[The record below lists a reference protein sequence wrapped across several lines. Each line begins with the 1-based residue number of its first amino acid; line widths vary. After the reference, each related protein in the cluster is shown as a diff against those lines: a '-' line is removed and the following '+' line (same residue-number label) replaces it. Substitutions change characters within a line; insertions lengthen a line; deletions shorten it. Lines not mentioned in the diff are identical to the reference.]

1 MQGRKDARMQ
11 GFIPV
16 SLYLCIIFHPSSFI
30 LVVMQ
35 TVNIGFIGFGT
46 VGCGAVAL
54 LQQNRELIERRAGCR
69 LEVRKIVTRHPDKPR
84 PISVDPSLMTGNV
97 REVLD
102 DPHIHIVVEVIGGID
117 PARQYVLEAIERGK
131 SVVTCNKELMAK
143 HGSEILDLAKV
154 KGVDVNFEG
163 SVGGGIPII
172 QPLKQQ
178 LVGNRVRRIMGI
190 VNGTT
195 NYILTKMTR
204 EKKEFA
210 DVLREAQSLC
220 YAEADPTADV
230 DGYDAM
236 YKLCILA
243 AIAFGSRVKV
253 EDVYREGIGG
263 VHTRDIDYAQELGY
277 TIKLLAVAQEDDDR
291 LIEMRVH
298 PVLLP
303 NAHPLS
309 AVSDV
314 FNAILV
320 EGDGAGRVMFY
331 GRGAG
336 ASPTGSAVVGD
347 IVEIARNICYHA
359 TGRVGCTCD
368 HESRAKPVDD
378 MEARF
383 FLRMQ
388 VADRPGVIAQIAGIF
403 GREGVSIASVVQKA
417 TYGEIAEIVWVTHTV
432 RQAQMNRSVEQIRR
446 LECVEEV
453 SSVIRV
459 EGE

>member
-1 MQGRKDARMQ
+1 
-11 GFIPV
+11 
-16 SLYLCIIFHPSSFI
+16 
-30 LVVMQ
+30 MQ
-35 TVNIGFIGFGT
+35 TVNIGFIGLGN

-69 LEVRKIVTRHPDKPR
+69 LEVRKIATRRPDKPR
-84 PISVDPSLMTGNV
+84 PISVDPSLITGNV
-97 REVLD
+97 REVLE
-102 DPHIHIVVEVIGGID
+102 DPNVQIVVEVMGGIE

-143 HGSEILDLAKV
+143 HGSEVLDLARA

-163 SVGGGIPII
+163 SVGGGIPIV

-178 LVGNRVRRIMGI
+178 LVGNRIRRIMGI

-210 DVLREAQSLC
+210 DVLREAQALG

-263 VHTRDIDYAQELGY
+263 VHARDIDYAQELGY
-277 TIKLLAVAQEDDDR
+277 TIKLLAIAQEDDER

-298 PVLLP
+298 PVMLP
-303 NAHPLS
+303 NAHPLA

-320 EGDGAGRVMFY
+320 EADGVGRVMFY

-347 IVEIARNICYHA
+347 IVEIARNICYNA
-359 TGRVGCTCD
+359 TGRVSCTCD
-368 HESRAKPVDD
+368 HTSRTKPMND
-378 MEARF
+378 MEASF

-388 VADRPGVIAQIAGIF
+388 VTDKPGVIARIAGIL
-403 GREGVSIASVVQKA
+403 GDEGVSIASIVQKA
-417 TYGEIAEIVWVTHTV
+417 TDGKIAEIVWITHTV
-432 RQAQMNRSVEQIRR
+432 RQAQMTRSLDDIRR
-446 LECVEEV
+446 LDCVEEV

>member
-1 MQGRKDARMQ
+1 
-11 GFIPV
+11 
-16 SLYLCIIFHPSSFI
+16 
-30 LVVMQ
+30 
-35 TVNIGFIGFGT
+35 
-46 VGCGAVAL
+46 
-54 LQQNRELIERRAGCR
+54 
-69 LEVRKIVTRHPDKPR
+69 
-84 PISVDPSLMTGNV
+84 
-97 REVLD
+97 
-102 DPHIHIVVEVIGGID
+102 
-117 PARQYVLEAIERGK
+117 
-131 SVVTCNKELMAK
+131 
-143 HGSEILDLAKV
+143 
-154 KGVDVNFEG
+154 VDVNFEG
-163 SVGGGIPII
+163 SVGGGIPIV

-178 LVGNRVRRIMGI
+178 LVGNRIRRIMGI

-210 DVLREAQSLC
+210 DVLREAQALG

-263 VHTRDIDYAQELGY
+263 VHARDIDYAQELGY
-277 TIKLLAVAQEDDDR
+277 TIKLLAIAQEDDER

-298 PVLLP
+298 PVMLP
-303 NAHPLS
+303 NAHPLA

-320 EGDGAGRVMFY
+320 EADGVGRVMFY

-347 IVEIARNICYHA
+347 IVEIARNICYNA
-359 TGRVGCTCD
+359 TGRVSCTCD
-368 HESRAKPVDD
+368 HTSRTKPMND
-378 MEARF
+378 MEASF

-388 VADRPGVIAQIAGIF
+388 VTDKPGVIARIAGIL
-403 GREGVSIASVVQKA
+403 GDEGVSIASIVQKA
-417 TYGEIAEIVWVTHTV
+417 TDGKIAEIVWITHTV
-432 RQAQMNRSVEQIRR
+432 RQAQMTRSLDDIRR
-446 LECVEEV
+446 LDCVEEV

>member
-1 MQGRKDARMQ
+1 
-11 GFIPV
+11 
-16 SLYLCIIFHPSSFI
+16 
-30 LVVMQ
+30 MQ
-35 TVNIGFIGFGT
+35 TIHIGFIGLGT

-69 LEVRKIVTRHPDKPR
+69 LAVRKIAVRHPDKPR
-84 PISVDPSLMTGNV
+84 SIAVDPALITGDV
-97 REVLD
+97 REVLE
-102 DPHIHIVVEVIGGID
+102 DPHVHIVVEVMGGID

-143 HGSEILDLAKV
+143 HGSEVLDRAKAQ
-154 KGVDVNFEG
+154 GVDVNFEG

-178 LVGNRVRRIMGI
+178 LVGNRIRRIMGI

-210 DVLREAQSLC
+210 DVLREAQALG

-243 AIAFGSRVKV
+243 AIAFGSRVRV

-263 VHTRDIDYAQELGY
+263 VHARDIEYAQELGY
-277 TIKLLAVAQEDDDR
+277 TIKLLAIAQEDDDR
-291 LIEMRVH
+291 LIELRVH

-303 NAHPLS
+303 NTHPLA

-320 EGDGAGRVMFY
+320 EADGVGRVMFY

-336 ASPTGSAVVGD
+336 ALPTGSAVVGD
-347 IVEIARNICYHA
+347 IVEIARNIVYGA
-359 TGRVGCTCD
+359 TGRVSCTCD
-368 HESRAKPVDD
+368 NVPRAKPVDD

-388 VADRPGVIAQIAGIF
+388 VADRPGVIAQIATIF
-403 GREGVSIASVVQKA
+403 GREAVSIASVVQKA
-417 TYGEIAEIVWVTHTV
+417 TYGEVAEIVWITHTV
-432 RQAQMNRSVEQIRR
+432 RQAQMTRSLEDIRR
-446 LECVEEV
+446 LDCVEEV

-459 EGE
+459 ESE

>member
-1 MQGRKDARMQ
+1 
-11 GFIPV
+11 
-16 SLYLCIIFHPSSFI
+16 
-30 LVVMQ
+30 MQ
-35 TVNIGFIGFGT
+35 TINIGFIGFGT

-54 LQQNRELIERRAGCR
+54 LRQNRELIERRAGCR

-84 PISVDPSLMTGNV
+84 PIAVEPSLITSNV

-102 DPHIHIVVEVIGGID
+102 DPNVHVVVEVMGGIE
-117 PARQYVLEAIERGK
+117 PAKQYVLEAIERGK

-143 HGSEILDLAKV
+143 HGSAILDLAKA

-163 SVGGGIPII
+163 SVGGGIPIV

-178 LVGNRVRRIMGI
+178 LVGNRIRRIMGI

-210 DVLREAQSLC
+210 DVLREAQALG

-263 VHTRDIDYAQELGY
+263 VHARDIDYAQELGY
-277 TIKLLAVAQEDDDR
+277 TIKLLAIAQEDDER

-298 PVLLP
+298 PVMLP
-303 NAHPLS
+303 NAHPLA

-320 EGDGAGRVMFY
+320 EADGVGRVMFY

-347 IVEIARNICYHA
+347 IVEIARNICYNA
-359 TGRVGCTCD
+359 TGRVSCTCD
-368 HESRAKPVDD
+368 HTSRTKPMND
-378 MEARF
+378 MEASF

-388 VADRPGVIAQIAGIF
+388 VTDKPGVIARIAGIL
-403 GREGVSIASVVQKA
+403 GDEGVSIASIVQKA
-417 TYGEIAEIVWVTHTV
+417 TDGKIAEIVWITHTV
-432 RQAQMNRSVEQIRR
+432 RQAQMTRSLDDIRR
-446 LECVEEV
+446 LDCVEEV